1 VQPLHRLGASH
12 SDTEEIDMISV
23 HNGQCGV
30 CTHFGEHN
38 QADKQVLT
46 QILTSKQA
54 PESLIEGCGLPKNAA
69 LHLKVTAMSG
79 CDGFQP
85 AAQA

>member
-1 VQPLHRLGASH
+1 
-12 SDTEEIDMISV
+12 MIAV
-23 HNGQCGV
+23 HDGQCGV

-46 QILTSKQA
+46 QILTTKQA
-54 PESLIEGCGLPKNAA
+54 PESLVEGCGLPKNET
-69 LHLKVTAMSG
+69 LHLRVTAVSG

-85 AAQA
+85 AGRA

>member
-1 VQPLHRLGASH
+1 MMA
-12 SDTEEIDMISV
+12 V

-38 QADKQVLT
+38 PADKQMLT
-46 QILTSKQA
+46 QILTTMQA
-54 PESLIEGCGLPKNAA
+54 PESLVEGCGLPKNEAV
-69 LHLKVTAMSG
+69 HLRVTAMSG

-85 AAQA
+85 AARA

>member
-1 VQPLHRLGASH
+1 MWASH
-12 SDTEEIDMISV
+12 SHTEEIDMIAV
-23 HNGQCGV
+23 HDGQCGI

-38 QADKQVLT
+38 QADKKVLT
-46 QILTSKQA
+46 QILSSKQA

-69 LHLKVTAMSG
+69 LHLRVTPVSG
-79 CDGFQP
+79 CDGFQH

>member
-1 VQPLHRLGASH
+1 
-12 SDTEEIDMISV
+12 MIAV
-23 HNGQCGV
+23 HNGQCGI

-38 QADKQVLT
+38 PADKQVLT
-46 QILTSKQA
+46 QILTTKQA

-69 LHLKVTAMSG
+69 MHLMVTAASG

-85 AAQA
+85 AARA

>member
-1 VQPLHRLGASH
+1 VRVTF
-12 SDTEEIDMISV
+12 DTEEFDMIAV
-23 HNGQCGV
+23 HDGQCGV

-54 PESLIEGCGLPKNAA
+54 PESLVEGCGLPKNEV
-69 LHLKVTAMSG
+69 LHLRVTPVSG
-79 CDGFQP
+79 CDGFQR
-85 AAQA
+85 AAAA